1 MGATIVCAIDTD
13 DPGATEPL
21 RVGADLARR
30 LGRPLV
36 VAAVLQPGPFPS
48 AGPVVGASPVIAA
61 PAPELAYQYPPVM
74 PEAEQ
79 LDAARDETRRR
90 VEQLLAQSSVGDEAQ
105 VEVAVDAS
113 VPDGL
118 RRIAAERDA
127 ELLVVGSRGRGTVK
141 AALLG
146 STSHALVADAPCP
159 VVVVPSSD

>member
-1 MGATIVCAIDTD
+1 MGAAIVCAVDIGES
-13 DPGATEPL
+13 GATGPL
-21 RVGADLARR
+21 GVGADLAER
-30 LGRPLV
+30 LGLPLV
-36 VAAVLQPGPFPS
+36 VASILQPGPFPS
-48 AGPVVGASPVIAA
+48 GAPAVGATDVIVA
-61 PAPELAYQYPPVM
+61 PAPALAYQHPVT

-79 LDAARDETRRR
+79 LDEARGEARRR
-90 VEQLLAQSSVGDEAQ
+90 VEQLLAQSGVADAQ

-113 VPDGL
+113 VPAGL

-159 VVVVPSSD
+159 VVVVPSSG